1 MKSLLKRLS
10 LLSLTFAVA
19 AVFVGC
25 NNQKPAEKPVEV
37 TEVEVVEE
45 TPKLVKESSMEL
57 DYAEYFK
64 VDYYEGGYKVITDS
78 DNREILLVPE
88 GASIPE
94 LDRDMT
100 IIQMPIDSVSISYT
114 VDACWFRPIIG
125 LD

>member
-57 DYAEYFK
+57 DYAEYC
-64 VDYYEGGYKVITDS
+64 
-78 DNREILLVPE
+78 
-88 GASIPE
+88 
-94 LDRDMT
+94 
-100 IIQMPIDSVSISYT
+100 Q
-114 VDACWFRPIIG
+114 
-125 LD
+125 